1 MHPTLKNG
9 ECILVLRFFF
19 FLKEGDIV
27 IVKDIIEKK
36 SLVKRIKKSDNGK
49 YYVIGDN
56 EKESTDS
63 RHFGWVNRKQIF
75 GKFIHKI

>member
-1 MHPTLKNG
+1 MFPTLKNG
-9 ECILVLRFFF
+9 EHILVLRFFLS
-19 FLKEGDIV
+19 LKEGDII

-36 SLVKRIKKSDNGK
+36 SLVKRIKKSDNGR

-63 RHFGWVNRKQIF
+63 RHFGWVKRKQIL
-75 GKFIHKI
+75 GKFFQKV